1 MTAGHDD
8 RDGLD
13 GQDGLDPL
21 LAVLTDEPAP
31 PGADAAYLAERR
43 AAEADV
49 ALLRRQLTALGDALA
64 GPPVA
69 GETASPPE
77 REPARP
83 VRPVPRRRVLPTVL
97 GLAAAGAVVTLLG
110 WLVVQAGNGMG
121 GGDDSSSG
129 AAASDAKAAVGGRF
143 GSTEYF
149 ACAAL
154 IAEGDVTDVRRV
166 PGTDERRVTLRVTRA
181 YEPER
186 SAPTVT
192 VTVEDETAPAP
203 RVGDHVLV
211 GLQREALIADLW
223 LSGEAAIAPE
233 RQTLTDQ
240 LAAAQGMPCT

>member
-8 RDGLD
+8 RN

-21 LAVLTDEPAP
+21 LAVLMDEPPP

-49 ALLRRQLTALGDALA
+49 ALLRRELTALGDTLA
-64 GPPVA
+64 GPPA
-69 GETASPPE
+69 AEDTPE
-77 REPARP
+77 PEPVP
-83 VRPVPRRRVLPTVL
+83 VRAVHPVRRRRVLPAVL

-110 WLVVQAGNGMG
+110 WLVVQTGNGMG
-121 GGDDSSSG
+121 GGDDSASG
-129 AAASDAKAAVGGRF
+129 SAASDAKPAFGGRF
-143 GSTEYF
+143 DNPEYF

-166 PGTDERRVTLRVTRA
+166 PGVAEHRVTLRVTRA
-181 YEPER
+181 YKPER
-186 SAPTVT
+186 TAPTVT

-203 RVGDHVLV
+203 RTGDHVLV

-223 LSGEAAIAPE
+223 LSGEPAIAPE
-233 RQTLTDQ
+233 RAAITKA
-240 LAAAQGMPCT
+240 LAASRGMPCT

>member
-21 LAVLTDEPAP
+21 LAVLMDEPAP
-31 PGADAAYLAERR
+31 PGADAAYLAGRR

-49 ALLRRQLTALGDALA
+49 ALLRRELTALGDALA
-64 GPPVA
+64 GPPA
-69 GETASPPE
+69 AQDTPE
-77 REPARP
+77 QQPAPVRAVRP
-83 VRPVPRRRVLPTVL
+83 VRRRRLLPAAL

-110 WLVVQAGNGMG
+110 WLVVQTGNGTG
-121 GGDDSSSG
+121 GGDDSATG
-129 AAASDAKAAVGGRF
+129 ATASDAKPAFGGRF
-143 GSTEYF
+143 DNPEYF

-166 PGTDERRVTLRVTRA
+166 PGAAGHRVTLRVTRA
-181 YEPER
+181 YKPER
-186 SAPTVT
+186 TAPTVT

-203 RVGDHVLV
+203 RAGDHVLV

-223 LSGEAAIAPE
+223 ISGETAIAPE

-240 LAAAQGMPCT
+240 LTAAQGLPCP